1 MTPGRFSAR
10 SHFYVLGKL
19 LVEAVL
25 TYCFGGKNGHAI
37 PRHAG
42 QQTTVNHRIPRYRPK
57 RKNPLPPA
65 YSPVEGGFSKVP
77 PAGFEPATHGVET
90 HCSNPLSYGG
100 LQRTHSSPRGRGNL
114 SQGALRRAQDVHQV
128 LGSCGQLAIR
138 AVGHDGVVARQV
150 ISNGAGDDA
159 VRLHSRCA
167 IGHDTYA

>member
-1 MTPGRFSAR
+1 M
-10 SHFYVLGKL
+10 
-19 LVEAVL
+19 
-25 TYCFGGKNGHAI
+25 
-37 PRHAG
+37 
-42 QQTTVNHRIPRYRPK
+42 
-57 RKNPLPPA
+57 
-65 YSPVEGGFSKVP
+65 P

-150 ISNGAGDDA
+150 ISNGAGDNA
-159 VRLHSRCA
+159 VRLYSGRT
-167 IGHDTYA
+167 IGHDADAEATGDHGNRAIEAGDLLGLFRLETRAAIP